1 MGVLVVGRRVGFFVP
16 NWNAPSGPEFPTPRL
31 LWGWDSGS
39 DPAVQPEPSGTRGRR
54 TRPCGSL
61 VPGEHRTRPHGSPE
75 TQATNAHPAK
85 RKKTGHGTQPRAPKG
100 RDRE

>member
-1 MGVLVVGRRVGFFVP
+1 MGQRVGFFGSNLKQTDWDRVSDP
-16 NWNAPSGPEFPTPRL
+16 VAQTEPCGTMGQRTRPHGPKRVLAPSGTENPT
-31 LWGWDSGS
+31 
-39 DPAVQPEPSGTRGRR
+39 
-54 TRPCGSL
+54 
-61 VPGEHRTRPHGSPE
+61 HGSPE